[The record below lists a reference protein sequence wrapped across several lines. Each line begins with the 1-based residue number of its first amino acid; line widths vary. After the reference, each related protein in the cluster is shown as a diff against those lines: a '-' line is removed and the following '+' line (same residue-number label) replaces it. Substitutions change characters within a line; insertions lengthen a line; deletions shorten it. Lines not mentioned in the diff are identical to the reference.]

1 MINVIIINK
10 TLPCGGQECCLI
22 CVQHWEGGNV
32 TYFQL
37 PSKLFGLIA
46 CTQYA
51 LNLLEG
57 PDLPVSWRVD

>member
-1 MINVIIINK
+1 M
-10 TLPCGGQECCLI
+10 

-37 PSKLFGLIA
+37 LCKLFGLIA